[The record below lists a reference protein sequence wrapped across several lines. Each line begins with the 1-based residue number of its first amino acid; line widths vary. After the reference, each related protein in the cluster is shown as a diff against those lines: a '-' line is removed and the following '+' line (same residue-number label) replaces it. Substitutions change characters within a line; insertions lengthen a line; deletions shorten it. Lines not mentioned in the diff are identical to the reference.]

1 MSNKNEE
8 EILNIETTAQDKKK
22 SKKNI
27 IKNIIIL
34 QVIIMIYTLS
44 TVAAKFAS
52 GQDFLSVNFIL
63 FYGLEILILG
73 IYAIAWQQIIKKFD
87 ISVAYANK
95 AMSLLWSLV
104 WAIVFF
110 KEQITLGNIIGI
122 IIVIIGTIIVNGEN
136 NE

>member
-1 MSNKNEE
+1 MEE
-8 EILNIETTAQDKKK
+8 DKKDKK
-22 SKKNI
+22 SKKNL

-34 QVIIMIYTLS
+34 QAIIMVYTLS

-52 GQDFLSVNFIL
+52 GQEFLSLNFFL

-87 ISVAYANK
+87 ISIAYANK
-95 AMSLLWSLV
+95 AMALLWSIV

-110 KEQITLGNIIGI
+110 NESITINNIIGI
-122 IIVIIGTIIVNGEN
+122 IIVIIGTFIVNSDET
-136 NE
+136 EEKAKK

>member
-1 MSNKNEE
+1 MEE
-8 EILNIETTAQDKKK
+8 EKKNK
-22 SKKNI
+22 ESKKNL

-34 QVIIMIYTLS
+34 QAIIMVYTLS

-52 GQDFLSVNFIL
+52 GQEFLSLNFFL

-87 ISVAYANK
+87 ISIAYANK
-95 AMSLLWSLV
+95 AMALLWSIV

-110 KEQITLGNIIGI
+110 NESITINNIIGI
-122 IIVIIGTIIVNGEN
+122 IIVIIGTFIVNSDET
-136 NE
+136 EEKAKK

>member
-1 MSNKNEE
+1 MNKNRDDGIVDLKTIIPNKE
-8 EILNIETTAQDKKK
+8 K
-22 SKKNI
+22 SKKNL
-27 IKNIIIL
+27 IKNIVIL

-52 GQDFLSVNFIL
+52 GQEFLSINFII
-63 FYGLEILILG
+63 FYGVEILILG

-87 ISVAYANK
+87 ISIAYANK

-110 KEQITLGNIIGI
+110 GESITINNIIGV
-122 IIVIIGTIIVNGEN
+122 IIVIIGTIIVNGDN
-136 NE
+136 DG